1 MERFD
6 RPKILVS
13 RCLGFEPV
21 RWNGIVI
28 QDDFIKKLARYVDF
42 VTVCPEVEIGLGVPR
57 DPIRIVKKDK
67 SYFLIQHNTE
77 KDITDRMEKFS
88 KHFLK
93 NQIDFDGVILK
104 EKSPSCGIKNVKV
117 YNKDGNVVENG
128 SGFFAKNVLE
138 LYPDIPLE
146 SEGRLKNMYLKE
158 NFLTKIF
165 LISGFRKLEK
175 NMKEL
180 INFHSK
186 NKYLFLAY
194 NQRMLRDLGKI
205 VANHENYL
213 IDTVFLLYEQ
223 VLLSGLK
230 INYRRTSFY
239 NTFLHIL
246 GYFKDRI
253 KKDEKDFILE
263 NLDEF
268 KNEKLDLTTVLKL
281 LQSYVIRFD
290 IEYLK
295 GQTIFKPFPKNLI

>member
-1 MERFD
+1 MENFNK
-6 RPKILVS
+6 PKILVS

-21 RWNGIVI
+21 RWNGIVVH
-28 QDDFIKKLARYVDF
+28 DDFIKKLTRYVDF
-42 VTVCPEVEIGLGVPR
+42 ITVCPEVEIGLGVPR
-57 DPIRIVKKDK
+57 DPIRIVKNGN
-67 SYFLIQHNTE
+67 SYSLIQHNSE
-77 KDITDRMEKFS
+77 KDITEKIEKFS
-88 KHFLK
+88 KNFLK
-93 NQIDFDGVILK
+93 TQGNFDGVILK

-117 YNKDGNVVENG
+117 FNKAGNVVENG
-128 SGFFAKNVLE
+128 SGFFAKNLLE
-138 LYPDIPLE
+138 YFPNIPVE
-146 SEGRLKNMYLKE
+146 SEGRLKNIYLKE

-165 LISGFRKLEK
+165 LISSFRQLEK
-175 NMKEL
+175 KMNKL
-180 INFHSK
+180 INFHSN

-205 VANHENYL
+205 VANHEKHTV
-213 IDTVFLLYEQ
+213 DDVFLLYEQ

-246 GYFKDRI
+246 GYFKDKI
-253 KKDEKDFILE
+253 KKDEKDFILA
-263 NLDEF
+263 NLDDF

-290 IEYLK
+290 VEYLK

>member
-28 QDDFIKKLARYVDF
+28 QDDFIKKLTNYVNF
-42 VTVCPEVEIGLGVPR
+42 ITVCPEVEIGLGVPR

-88 KHFLK
+88 KNFLK
-93 NQIDFDGVILK
+93 NQRTFDGVILK

-138 LYPDIPLE
+138 YFPNIPIE
-146 SEGRLKNMYLKE
+146 SEGRLNNIYLKE

-165 LISGFRKLEK
+165 LISNFRKLEK
-175 NMKEL
+175 KMNEL
-180 INFHSK
+180 INFHSN

-205 VANHENYL
+205 VANHENYNV
-213 IDTVFLLYEQ
+213 DNVFLFYEQ
-223 VLLSGLK
+223 ILLSGLK
-230 INYRRTSFY
+230 INYRRNSFY

-246 GYFKDRI
+246 GYFKDKI

-263 NLDEF
+263 NLDDF

-281 LQSYVIRFD
+281 FQSYIIRFD
-290 IEYLK
+290 IDYLK
-295 GQTIFKPFPKNLI
+295 KQTLFNPFPKNLI